1 MAGGMIPPAVIEA
14 LSATPI
20 SLQMR
25 EAAAELLFRAS
36 HGEFDDLDDT
46 QRTDLEMLAAMLEM
60 WARQVLELESAAR
73 PPAAEGPDERA
84 KP

>member
-1 MAGGMIPPAVIEA
+1 MIPPAVMES
-14 LSATPI
+14 LSVTPT
-20 SLQMR
+20 SQQMR
-25 EAAAELLFRAS
+25 DAAAELMFRIS

>member
-36 HGEFDDLDDT
+36 HGEFDDLDDMP
-46 QRTDLEMLAAMLEM
+46 RTDLEMLAAMLAF
-60 WARQVLELESAAR
+60 WAGRVAELEMATR
-73 PPAAEGPDERA
+73 PSGDGGVDATATR
-84 KP
+84 